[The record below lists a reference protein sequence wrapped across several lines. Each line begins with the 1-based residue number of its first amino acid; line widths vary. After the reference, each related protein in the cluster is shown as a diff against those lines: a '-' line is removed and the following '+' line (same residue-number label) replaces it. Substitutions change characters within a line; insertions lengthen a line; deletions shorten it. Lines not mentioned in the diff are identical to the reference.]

1 VQEKAQRHKLL
12 NLLKYSSCI
21 KAKQKNKKKAEQGME
36 KLTTQSVGY
45 HVDKQ
50 VFYNPFLAFLHAA
63 HNTPNETVK
72 FVCYDSVFTNLDW
85 TVEPTESIRE
95 LIDARTRQLAQ
106 RYDKII
112 LAFSG
117 GTDSITVYNSF
128 VRQNI
133 FIDEIIISYS
143 SYTNAH
149 PVANVDWLLKNHPD
163 KNTIIT
169 VLNRNDPQYYTKFKN
184 ENWVLENSG
193 NLGYFNLSAPG
204 AYFYRH
210 CVDSWGNTNWAMI
223 IGYEKPNIIREN
235 NKWLAVH
242 LDKVIK
248 PSLSYSNLEYFFLT
262 PDFPKLHLKQNHM
275 LLRYIKQTYADFSEG
290 WSSVAHCG
298 KKSSEDYIR
307 YAAACG
313 LDSEVTRGQGFIQK
327 KFNDYT
333 RFKDMQEIMNNDFDL
348 LKNIDPVLKEKL
360 REKDRIAKNYMN
372 GWQSLQ
378 SDQTLLNYMVRHG
391 FLSNAQQSVEGYHG
405 IWGEKYVLDNS

>member
-1 VQEKAQRHKLL
+1 
-12 NLLKYSSCI
+12 
-21 KAKQKNKKKAEQGME
+21 ME
-36 KLTTQSVGY
+36 KLTTKSVGY
-45 HVDKQ
+45 HIDNQ

-72 FVCYDSVFTNLDW
+72 FVCYDSVFKNLNW
-85 TVEPTESIRE
+85 SVEPTESIRD
-95 LIDARTRQLAQ
+95 LIDARTRQLSQ

-143 SYTNAH
+143 SYNNAH
-149 PVANVDWLLKNHPD
+149 PVANADWLLKNHPD

-210 CVDSWGNTNWAMI
+210 CVDSWGNTNWAMV

-235 NKWLAVH
+235 NQWLAVH

-248 PSLSYSNLEYFFLT
+248 PSLSYPNLEYFFLT
-262 PDFPKLHLKQNHM
+262 PDFPKLHLKQHHM
-275 LLRYIKQTYADFSEG
+275 LLRYIKQTYTDFSEG
-290 WSSVAHCG
+290 WNSVAHCG

-327 KFNDYT
+327 QFNDYT
-333 RFKDMQEIMNNDFDL
+333 RFKDMKEIMNNDFDL

-378 SDQTLLNYMVRHG
+378 NDQTLLNYMVRHG

-405 IWGEKYVLDNS
+405 MWGEKYVLDNS

>member
-1 VQEKAQRHKLL
+1 M
-12 NLLKYSSCI
+12 I
-21 KAKQKNKKKAEQGME
+21 AKQRNKKTELGME
-36 KLTTQSVGY
+36 QLTTQSVGY
-45 HVDKQ
+45 YVDNQ

-63 HNTPNETVK
+63 HNTPNESVK
-72 FVCYDSVFTNLDW
+72 FSCYDSAFKTIDW
-85 TVEPTESIRE
+85 TVEPIESIRD
-95 LIDARTRQLAQ
+95 LVDARTKQLAQ

-149 PVANVDWLLKNHPD
+149 PIANADWLLKNHPD
-163 KNTIIT
+163 KNTRIT

-248 PSLSYSNLEYFFLT
+248 PSLSYPNLEYFFLT

-275 LLRYIKQTYADFSEG
+275 LLRYIKQTYNNFTEG
-290 WSSVAHCG
+290 WSSVANCG
-298 KKSSEDYIR
+298 KKNSEDYIR

-327 KFNDYT
+327 QFNDYT
-333 RFKDMQEIMNNDFDL
+333 RFKDMKEIMNNDFDL

-360 REKDRIAKNYMN
+360 SEKDRIAKNYMN

-378 SDQTLLNYMVRHG
+378 NDQTLLNYMVKHG
-391 FLSNAQQSVEGYHG
+391 FLSDTQQSVEGYHG
-405 IWGEKYVLDNS
+405 IWGEKYVLDDS